1 MEEEKNPHVIHPSS
15 AGASMTGHPTFH
27 HPHAEAAQHE
37 KPEAKKSAWTEKIFD
52 MVITVSLVAMFF
64 GLPIFFTGHTMQGI
78 AFEKQ
83 VYFYFWV
90 LLGLVAWAS
99 KGVITGELRIRRTPL
114 DIPILL
120 FVVFYGL
127 DIAFSVD
134 KWHSFFGFF
143 GDPSRGFL
151 AVLGLALAY
160 FLLLSHFT
168 WKRFLLMFGGFTVSG
183 MLVVLW
189 SMLAFEG
196 VHFLP
201 SAWNA
206 FAPTSLIGTAS
217 TLATFLGL
225 LVPVF
230 LTAMFG
236 LSKIESKRNN
246 VFAKTAMWA
255 VGIFLALDLFLIL
268 GLWAFVPWPVLFGG
282 MGFFILFILAQVVRP
297 GDQWTWAPMLV
308 FVLVLVLFMIGQ
320 NKILHANMPVE
331 VAPNTTLSWDI
342 AKSALKDHF
351 LFGTG
356 PASYGYAFSQYRPVE
371 YNQGMLY
378 SLRFYEGK
386 GLFFEALASIGALGT
401 LLFTVLWL
409 SYISLGVYLLAFE
422 KHRNKLYS
430 LGMWTMSMMFLIA
443 GFMASMNGTLVLLGT
458 LLSALALGV
467 LFHESATEERYWNFS
482 LKASPKF
489 ALTLAFIFMVV
500 SAGVAFLFVFVGK
513 VFVADL
519 KAGQASR
526 MTEATVDGRTLLAS
540 AASLYP
546 NEGRYLTGIAQMDL
560 ALANKEAAKPEK
572 ERSVDNIKALVQDS
586 AAAAMSGSGTM
597 STDALAAESAGQI
610 FEGASLLASDA
621 LPQAFVYYEKASKL
635 EPNNPLLLLKMGQ
648 VKMAMA
654 DQKQEGAERTALLT
668 EANGYLTTSIEKKK
682 DLASSHYF
690 LSLVSAGLKDFDT
703 SISEMKEASRLDP
716 KNLNYSYNLGAV
728 YQIRGKGDDYSQAET
743 IFKDVLTQ
751 NDKLIDVR
759 LSLGLLYERKGDSTA
774 AIQMYE
780 KTIEYLNDD
789 SAANLRDQV
798 GKMIANVKSGKGN
811 ISQPTPSVTA
821 APTTVA
827 PTTPTTPVVPAPTPT
842 QTLAPNAAPTAPVT
856 PAGQ

>member
-1 MEEEKNPHVIHPSS
+1 M
-15 AGASMTGHPTFH
+15 GHPILH
-27 HPHAEAAQHE
+27 HPHAEAAHHE
-37 KPEAKKSAWTEKIFD
+37 RPEPKKGAWTEKIFD
-52 MVITVSLVAMFF
+52 MVITTTLVALFF

-120 FVVFYGL
+120 FVTFYGI

-143 GDPSRGFL
+143 GDPSRGLL
-151 AVLGLALAY
+151 AVVGLALAY

-168 WKRFLLMFGGFTVSG
+168 WKRFLWMFGGFTVSG
-183 MLVVLW
+183 MFVVLW
-189 SMLAFEG
+189 SLLAFEG

-206 FAPTSLIGTAS
+206 YAPTSLIGTTS

-225 LVPVF
+225 LIPVF

-236 LSKIESKRNN
+236 LSKLESKRR
-246 VFAKTAMWA
+246 VLPK
-255 VGIFLALDLFLIL
+255 VGVWTVGLFLLLDLFLIL
-268 GLWAFVPWPVLFGG
+268 GFWAFVPWPVLFGG

-308 FVLVLVLFMIGQ
+308 FVLVLVFFMIGQ
-320 NKILHANMPVE
+320 NKLLRANIPVE
-331 VAPNTTLSWDI
+331 VAPNTALSWDI
-342 AKSALKDHF
+342 ARGSLKDHF
-351 LFGTG
+351 LFGAG
-356 PASYGYAFSQYRPVE
+356 PASYGYAFSQYRPIE

-386 GLFFEALASIGALGT
+386 GLFFEALASIGAIGT
-401 LLFTVLWL
+401 LLLAVLWF

-443 GFMASMNGTLVLLGT
+443 GFMSSMNGTLVLLGA
-458 LLSALALGV
+458 LLSSLALGV
-467 LFHESATEERYWNFS
+467 LFHESETEEQYWNFS

-519 KAGQASR
+519 SAGHASR
-526 MTEATVDGRTLLAS
+526 LTEATTDGRTLLS
-540 AASLYP
+540 DAAQLYP
-546 NEGRYLTGIAQMDL
+546 YEGRYLTSIAQMDL
-560 ALANKEAAKPEK
+560 ALANMEAAKPEK
-572 ERSVDNIKALVQDS
+572 ERNVDNIRVLVQD
-586 AAAAMSGSGTM
+586 AAAAAVGGSTVM
-597 STDALAAESAGQI
+597 PTDALAAESAGQI
-610 FEGASLLASDA
+610 FEGASLLANDA
-621 LPQAFVYYEKASKL
+621 LPQAFVYYEKANKL

-648 VKMAMA
+648 VKKAMA
-654 DQKQEGAERTALLT
+654 DKKPDGEERTALLN
-668 EANGYLTTSIEKKK
+668 ESKGSIVASIAKKK
-682 DLASSHYF
+682 DLPMAHYF

-703 SISEMKEASRLDP
+703 SVSEMKEAVRLDP

-728 YQIRGKGDDYSQAET
+728 YQIRNKGDDYTQAET
-743 IFKDVLTQ
+743 IFKGILAQ
-751 NDKLIDVR
+751 NEKLIDVR
-759 LSLGLLYERKGDSTA
+759 LSLGLLYERKGDTTTA
-774 AIQMYE
+774 VQMYE
-780 KTIEYLNDD
+780 KTLEYLNDD
-789 SAANLRDQV
+789 TAADLRDQV
-798 GKMIANVKSGKGN
+798 GKMISNVKSGKGN
-811 ISQPTPSVTA
+811 LSQPTSSTPPAPAAAA
-821 APTTVA
+821 APTEMPIMA
-827 PTTPTTPVVPAPTPT
+827 PAPTQTPT
-842 QTLAPNAAPTAPVT
+842 IAPKGMPTLPLAP